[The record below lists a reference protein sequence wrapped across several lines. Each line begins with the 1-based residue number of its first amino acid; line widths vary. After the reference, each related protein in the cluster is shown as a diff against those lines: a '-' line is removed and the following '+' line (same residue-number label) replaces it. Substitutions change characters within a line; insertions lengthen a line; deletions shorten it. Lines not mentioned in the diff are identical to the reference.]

1 MKIALVGY
9 GKMGHMLARAASLRG
24 HDVVCTVDPFAADA
38 SVVTSDSGAM
48 VEAIVKSGA
57 EGIIEFSH
65 PSSVLSNI
73 RALVPT
79 GIPLVVGTTGW
90 QGELESVKALVGEHG
105 SPFLHSSN
113 FSVGVNLFYRMVSE
127 AARLMAQFEEYDV
140 ALFES
145 HHNQKADSPSG
156 TSLDVARRVMAE
168 MPKKTTLV
176 TDPFTRRPEP
186 QELHLASLR
195 VGSVPGT
202 HTVFF
207 DSSADTIEL
216 THTARNREGLALGA
230 VRALEWLTSAPD
242 GGKRKKGVF
251 TMNDV
256 FDSL

>member
-24 HDVVCTVDPFAADA
+24 HDVVCTVDPFAEDA
-38 SVVTSDSGAM
+38 SVVTGDVKAM
-48 VEAIVKSGA
+48 ADAIVKSGA
-57 EGIIEFSH
+57 EGVIEFSH
-65 PSSVLSNI
+65 PTSVLANI

-90 QGELESVKALVGEHG
+90 QGELESVKALVAEHG
-105 SPFLHSSN
+105 SPFLYSSN
-113 FSVGVNLFYRMVSE
+113 FSVGVNLFYRMVSN

-140 ALFES
+140 ALFEA

-168 MPKKTTLV
+168 MPRKTTLI

-230 VRALEWLTSAPD
+230 VRALEWLSAQD
-242 GGKRKKGVF
+242 GGKLKKGVF

>member
-24 HDVVCTVDPFAADA
+24 HEVVCTVDPFAEDA
-38 SVVTSDSGAM
+38 NVVTGDVKAM
-48 VEAIVKSGA
+48 ADAIVKSGA
-57 EGIIEFSH
+57 EGVIEFSH
-65 PSSVLSNI
+65 PTSVLANI

-90 QGELESVKALVGEHG
+90 QGELESVKALVAEHG
-105 SPFLHSSN
+105 SPFLYSSN
-113 FSVGVNLFYRMVSE
+113 FSVGVNLFYRMVSN

-140 ALFES
+140 ALFEA

-168 MPKKTTLV
+168 MPRKTTLI

-202 HTVFF
+202 HTVLF

-230 VRALEWLTSAPD
+230 VRALEWLSAPD